1 MFIRAYLRAST
12 TEQDATRAKGSL
24 QEFVEQHDHKIAS
37 FYIENKSGASLQRPE
52 LLKLLD
58 DSHNGDVLL
67 VESIDRLTRLKLDDW
82 EFLRRTIEEKGI
94 NVVSLDLPTSHMIFS
109 ANNSNDFMEAVMRA
123 INRLLLDILAAGA
136 YKDYKERERKQAEGI
151 KKAKAAGKYKG
162 RAIDPQLLEQVRKL
176 SESGD
181 FSINEMSSVLKK
193 SRATIIRYRKRLRES
208 GNEIS

>member
-1 MFIRAYLRAST
+1 M
-12 TEQDATRAKGSL
+12 
-24 QEFVEQHDHKIAS
+24 
-37 FYIENKSGASLQRPE
+37 QRPE
-52 LLKLLD
+52 LMKLLD
-58 DSHNGDVLL
+58 DSHNGDILL

-109 ANNSNDFMEAVMRA
+109 TNKSNDFMEAVMRA

-162 RAIDPQLLEQVRKL
+162 RAVDLKLLEQVRKL

-181 FSINEMSSVLKK
+181 FSINEMASVLKK
-193 SRATIIRYRKRLRES
+193 SRATIIRYRKRLNES
-208 GNEIS
+208 K

>member
-1 MFIRAYLRAST
+1 MILFIRAYLRAST
-12 TEQDATRAKGSL
+12 TGQDATRAKGTL
-24 QEFVEQHDHKIAS
+24 QEFVQGNGQKVAA

-52 LLKLLD
+52 LMKLLD
-58 DSHNGDVLL
+58 DSHNGDILL

-82 EFLRRTIEEKGI
+82 EFLRRTIEEKRI
-94 NVVSLDLPTSHMIFS
+94 NVVSLDLPTSHMIFCT
-109 ANNSNDFMEAVMRA
+109 NKSNDFMEAVMRA

-162 RAIDPQLLEQVRKL
+162 RAVDLKLLEQVRKL

-181 FSINEMSSVLKK
+181 FSINEMASVLKK
-193 SRATIIRYRKRLRES
+193 SRATIIRYRKRLNES
-208 GNEIS
+208 K

>member
-12 TEQDATRAKGSL
+12 KEQDATRAKSFL
-24 QEFVEQHDHKIAS
+24 QKFVQEHDHRIAS

-52 LLKLLD
+52 LMKLLD

-67 VESIDRLTRLKLDDW
+67 VESIDRLTRLKLEDW

-94 NVVSLDLPTSHMIFS
+94 NVVSYDLPTSHMIFS
-109 ANNSNDFMEAVMRA
+109 TSQSNDFMEAVMRA

-151 KKAKAAGKYKG
+151 KKAQAAGKYKG
-162 RAIDPQLLEQVRKL
+162 REVDEQLMDQVEKL
-176 SESGD
+176 GNTGN
-181 FSINEMSSVLKK
+181 FSINEMASVLKI
-193 SRATIIRYRKRLRES
+193 SRSTVIRYRKRIKERTDS
-208 GNEIS
+208 